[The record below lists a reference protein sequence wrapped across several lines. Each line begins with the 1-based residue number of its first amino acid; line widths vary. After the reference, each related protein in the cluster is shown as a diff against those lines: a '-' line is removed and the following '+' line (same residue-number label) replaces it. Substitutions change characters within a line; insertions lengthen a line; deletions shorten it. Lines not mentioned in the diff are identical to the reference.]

1 MSLHDTTILKRALCA
16 EKAKKIG
23 CLAQKG
29 LIAALTGIT
38 LLAIFCLALPGIVLL
53 LVSFAIWAVGEK
65 LVSCSG

>member
-1 MSLHDTTILKRALCA
+1 MSLYDTTILKRASA
-16 EKAKKIG
+16 EKAQKIG

-53 LVSFAIWAVGEK
+53 LISFAIWAVGKK